1 MRWDMA
7 WFAIYAAVE
16 CSVLILKGSVQEMLG
31 LFLNCEFDVVM
42 VVVEA
47 LK

>member
-1 MRWDMA
+1 VRWDIA
-7 WFAIYAAVE
+7 WFAIYKAVE

-31 LFLNCEFDVVM
+31 LFLNCEFDVMM